1 MASLTSDSRVIY
13 ATNTMKQVD
22 TKREPA
28 IRTNLKVCVLM
39 AVFYGQCQLPIS
51 PKMEEEWYYLL
62 ILPTSSS
69 GVSISIF
76 EKPNHFFP
84 KSLIDAPIFFGF
96 HSIKFS

>member
-13 ATNTMKQVD
+13 ATNTMKQID

-51 PKMEEEWYYLL
+51 PEMLEE
-62 ILPTSSS
+62 
-69 GVSISIF
+69 
-76 EKPNHFFP
+76 
-84 KSLIDAPIFFGF
+84 
-96 HSIKFS
+96 